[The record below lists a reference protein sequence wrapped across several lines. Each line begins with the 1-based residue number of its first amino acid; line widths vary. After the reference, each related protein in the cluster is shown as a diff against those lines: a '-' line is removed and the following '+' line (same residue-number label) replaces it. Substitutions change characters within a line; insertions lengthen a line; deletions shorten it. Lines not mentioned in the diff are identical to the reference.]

1 MKNIIKTL
9 SKKITC
15 LLLLVVIVVL
25 TFSGC
30 SAQNKAQAAVDSEI
44 ASVTADESYM
54 KLSDEEKA
62 EKVEAKLDQL
72 VKDGKVKENS
82 VNFDEQNKI
91 ISFQYSD
98 ETLGAV
104 SIKKREEDK
113 YNGSSYFA
121 DKNTAVEQSYILG
134 DSSNIETPSSIND
147 YKKDPSYDTSLNST
161 YTDNSTSQS
170 TSTAVIFNA
179 FENTSYRRNYYNS
192 LKTKWDKNNLTTN
205 LDTDVTV
212 DDLANISSYDVVVL
226 AMHGTTYNGNTPVLC
241 LNEQVTSKTDRKY
254 AKQIKNKEIV
264 RASYQ
269 LSATE
274 TAYEYWVTPKFFETE
289 YAEYSMGAQLV
300 FSESCMFFGCDCYSK
315 SIDYKLGN
323 AVKDASGGVVVGY
336 HNSVLADY
344 SRDVMSETVEKTM
357 AGYSVSEALDFATE
371 KYGDNDNYKDKKDDK
386 YIAYPF
392 ICGDSSKSVTKIVAT
407 SFSTDD
413 SINATV
419 GEVCAIEPQIL
430 PEKATDYVIKWQ
442 SSNEDVATVS
452 PEGENC
458 IVTAKSKGDATIT
471 ATMTSGGKEYEQK
484 TNVTVYEKARDTGLV
499 LDISGS
505 MSTTPIEEMK
515 IAAKNFC
522 NDQLKS
528 NANNKIGI
536 IFYSSSVSTVDMTD
550 SLDTLTQ
557 DIDNVYTDDMTNMT
571 SAINAADDM
580 LESQGRDGSIRNIVV
595 MADGLPNAGINYSG
609 SGEFSQSD
617 YPDSSYESI
626 AYANGVMDVVKSI
639 SSKYNIYSLGFFHEI
654 YDDAEKALAVG
665 LMKKI
670 TNVSDGYHQVDDASK
685 LQFAFGDIQD
695 TISDSSKIIIN
706 IACPV
711 DASVTFNGETLSSD
725 ESAGDLKT
733 SFGNVQRIGK
743 NKDIKVMSL
752 NAGNKYDIQL
762 SGTGYGT
769 MDYSVNYTD
778 KDGKITDCRSFSK
791 VPLTKASKITTNTDN
806 KSDVALNIDN
816 NGDGNVDSVWTASK
830 NSSAKD
836 PNATEEKEKKT
847 KPKQISS
854 DSSKTAIIIVCASVA
869 VVLLITVIIII
880 VFVKKNRKKDCNT
893 APNVG
898 GSVPVAEINNGNMA
912 NGETH
917 MISLVLHNSPY
928 EANFT
933 LSPGETVTV
942 GRDSNNS
949 KIALP
954 GTCKR
959 CARMHCTISYSERIG
974 KFVVEDLSTN
984 GIWDSFGNRLKKGTN
999 YLPSNSSI
1007 KLPDEVILNLKTF

>member
-300 FSESCMFFGCDCYSK
+300 FSESCLDV
-315 SIDYKLGN
+315 I
-323 AVKDASGGVVVGY
+323 VIQR
-336 HNSVLADY
+336 VL
-344 SRDVMSETVEKTM
+344 
-357 AGYSVSEALDFATE
+357 
-371 KYGDNDNYKDKKDDK
+371 
-386 YIAYPF
+386 
-392 ICGDSSKSVTKIVAT
+392 
-407 SFSTDD
+407 
-413 SINATV
+413 
-419 GEVCAIEPQIL
+419 
-430 PEKATDYVIKWQ
+430 
-442 SSNEDVATVS
+442 
-452 PEGENC
+452 
-458 IVTAKSKGDATIT
+458 
-471 ATMTSGGKEYEQK
+471 
-484 TNVTVYEKARDTGLV
+484 
-499 LDISGS
+499 
-505 MSTTPIEEMK
+505 
-515 IAAKNFC
+515 
-522 NDQLKS
+522 
-528 NANNKIGI
+528 
-536 IFYSSSVSTVDMTD
+536 
-550 SLDTLTQ
+550 
-557 DIDNVYTDDMTNMT
+557 
-571 SAINAADDM
+571 
-580 LESQGRDGSIRNIVV
+580 
-595 MADGLPNAGINYSG
+595 
-609 SGEFSQSD
+609 
-617 YPDSSYESI
+617 
-626 AYANGVMDVVKSI
+626 
-639 SSKYNIYSLGFFHEI
+639 
-654 YDDAEKALAVG
+654 
-665 LMKKI
+665 I
-670 TNVSDGYHQVDDASK
+670 TN
-685 LQFAFGDIQD
+685 L
-695 TISDSSKIIIN
+695 
-706 IACPV
+706 
-711 DASVTFNGETLSSD
+711 E
-725 ESAGDLKT
+725 
-733 SFGNVQRIGK
+733 
-743 NKDIKVMSL
+743 M
-752 NAGNKYDIQL
+752 
-762 SGTGYGT
+762 
-769 MDYSVNYTD
+769 
-778 KDGKITDCRSFSK
+778 
-791 VPLTKASKITTNTDN
+791 
-806 KSDVALNIDN
+806 
-816 NGDGNVDSVWTASK
+816 
-830 NSSAKD
+830 
-836 PNATEEKEKKT
+836 
-847 KPKQISS
+847 
-854 DSSKTAIIIVCASVA
+854 
-869 VVLLITVIIII
+869 LL
-880 VFVKKNRKKDCNT
+880 
-893 APNVG
+893 
-898 GSVPVAEINNGNMA
+898 
-912 NGETH
+912 
-917 MISLVLHNSPY
+917 
-928 EANFT
+928 
-933 LSPGETVTV
+933 
-942 GRDSNNS
+942 
-949 KIALP
+949 
-954 GTCKR
+954 
-959 CARMHCTISYSERIG
+959 RMHPAA
-974 KFVVEDLSTN
+974 L
-984 GIWDSFGNRLKKGTN
+984 L
-999 YLPSNSSI
+999 
-1007 KLPDEVILNLKTF
+1007 

>member
-121 DKNTAVEQSYILG
+121 DKNTAVEQSYTLG

-147 YKKDPSYDTSLNST
+147 YEKDPSYDTSLNS
-161 YTDNSTSQS
+161 TDNSTSQS

-471 ATMTSGGKEYEQK
+471 ATMTSGGKEY
-484 TNVTVYEKARDTGLV
+484 
-499 LDISGS
+499 
-505 MSTTPIEEMK
+505 
-515 IAAKNFC
+515 
-522 NDQLKS
+522 
-528 NANNKIGI
+528 
-536 IFYSSSVSTVDMTD
+536 
-550 SLDTLTQ
+550 
-557 DIDNVYTDDMTNMT
+557 
-571 SAINAADDM
+571 
-580 LESQGRDGSIRNIVV
+580 
-595 MADGLPNAGINYSG
+595 
-609 SGEFSQSD
+609 
-617 YPDSSYESI
+617 
-626 AYANGVMDVVKSI
+626 
-639 SSKYNIYSLGFFHEI
+639 
-654 YDDAEKALAVG
+654 
-665 LMKKI
+665 
-670 TNVSDGYHQVDDASK
+670 
-685 LQFAFGDIQD
+685 
-695 TISDSSKIIIN
+695 
-706 IACPV
+706 
-711 DASVTFNGETLSSD
+711 
-725 ESAGDLKT
+725 
-733 SFGNVQRIGK
+733 
-743 NKDIKVMSL
+743 
-752 NAGNKYDIQL
+752 
-762 SGTGYGT
+762 
-769 MDYSVNYTD
+769 
-778 KDGKITDCRSFSK
+778 
-791 VPLTKASKITTNTDN
+791 
-806 KSDVALNIDN
+806 
-816 NGDGNVDSVWTASK
+816 
-830 NSSAKD
+830 
-836 PNATEEKEKKT
+836 
-847 KPKQISS
+847 
-854 DSSKTAIIIVCASVA
+854 
-869 VVLLITVIIII
+869 
-880 VFVKKNRKKDCNT
+880 
-893 APNVG
+893 
-898 GSVPVAEINNGNMA
+898 
-912 NGETH
+912 
-917 MISLVLHNSPY
+917 
-928 EANFT
+928 
-933 LSPGETVTV
+933 
-942 GRDSNNS
+942 
-949 KIALP
+949 
-954 GTCKR
+954 
-959 CARMHCTISYSERIG
+959 
-974 KFVVEDLSTN
+974 
-984 GIWDSFGNRLKKGTN
+984 
-999 YLPSNSSI
+999 
-1007 KLPDEVILNLKTF
+1007 

>member
-484 TNVTVYEKARDTGLV
+484 TNVTVYEKARDTVLV

-639 SSKYNIYSLGFFHEI
+639 SSKYNI